1 MSCSIKKIENS
12 KNVSTLKSEQNLT
25 EIELNVVNDFID
37 VELKSDRY
45 KKFKN
50 YQYTIIEEA
59 LKKSTAL
66 YSYEY
71 SYKNYYVLEND
82 NKKYWILDT
91 LQVKKI
97 NEEIKNEEVFHW
109 KMTDF
114 KNTKVNLLKFEELR
128 NIINTSAFIT
138 LPHRLIIFLSKPLI
152 IDKNNALIN
161 FDIGNGDF
169 GNYAITHFTA
179 LMRKVNNKWVENGYY
194 EDGVFN

>member
-45 KKFKN
+45 KKYKN

-59 LKKSTAL
+59 WKKSTAI

-71 SYKNYYVLEND
+71 SYKNYYDSESD
-82 NKKYWILDT
+82 NKNYWILDT

-97 NEEIKNEEVFHW
+97 QEEIKNEEVYHW

-128 NIINTSAFIT
+128 HIINTSAYIT

-152 IDKNNALIN
+152 IDKNNAFIN

-169 GNYAITHFTA
+169 GNYAIIHFTV
-179 LMRKVNNKWVENGYY
+179 LMKKVDDKWVQSGTYD
-194 EDGVFN
+194 DGVLD